1 MRQNSLKFPDA
12 AKSSETTLNAKTYN
26 LLCWSMS
33 KSDQLANADSLN
45 SLTYGSLPNTSNVLV
60 WNLSEEDD

>member
-1 MRQNSLKFPDA
+1 MRQSLLKFLDA
-12 AKSSETTLNAKTYN
+12 AKSSETTLNAKTCSP
-26 LLCWSMS
+26 LCSSMS